1 MYKSLC
7 VKGSVCNRVSVSKGL
22 CVNVFVWYD
31 GHAPVVTL
39 LLSNVKSEITLNN
52 TNDNILDAAV
62 KEKRSAVVMAIAE
75 HDR

>member
-1 MYKSLC
+1 MY
-7 VKGSVCNRVSVSKGL
+7 
-22 CVNVFVWYD
+22 

-52 TNDNILDAAV
+52 TNDNILDVAV

>member
-1 MYKSLC
+1 MFICHSQNTALHLAAMY
-7 VKGSVCNRVSVSKGL
+7 
-22 CVNVFVWYD
+22 

-39 LLSNVKSEITLNN
+39 LLSNAKSEITLNN